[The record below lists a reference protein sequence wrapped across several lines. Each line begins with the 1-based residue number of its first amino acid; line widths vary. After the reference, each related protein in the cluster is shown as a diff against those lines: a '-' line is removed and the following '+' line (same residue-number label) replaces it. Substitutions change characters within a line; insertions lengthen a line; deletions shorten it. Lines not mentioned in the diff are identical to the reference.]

1 MLHNILLYTCL
12 ILEFLLVVI
21 LPAQGVSQEITSF
34 GQFFCG
40 IGLGIILIHKFYN
53 RTVETVKVNDK
64 KFSIYIP
71 LGISVVFLLAL
82 WPLKLQLG
90 NIFVGYPIDANISDI
105 IPTIRVAVERF
116 MSGEQVYKE
125 VHFKEGWSLASV
137 GYLPMQWLPFCLAD
151 ILKKDYRY
159 IAFAIWTLSILL
171 LIFRSTKNRMFDGI
185 VIATLSLS
193 MLWLLI
199 IYQRTLLGTT
209 VELLIA
215 GYYVFLIIGL
225 NQKNP
230 YLKAAVIVLCMLSR
244 YSLVLWLP
252 LWLLVEW
259 FSGDRKAAIISCLT
273 ITAAVLIIYII
284 PFLSQDWGTFFRVF
298 KNYDKAAL
306 GEWQHISTAT
316 GKPYHL
322 YNGSGFAYLYYEYLN
337 WEMPLRIKALQ
348 RSHLILSLLS
358 VALCGL
364 WYFVNRKRIKVYKI
378 FLLGSFKIY
387 LTFFLLFIQVPYT
400 YLIIVGCFVSLAIVA
415 EQSKYRLKEL

>member
-12 ILEFLLVVI
+12 ILEFLLVLI

-53 RTVETVKVNDK
+53 RTVVTVKVNDK

-71 LGISVVFLLAL
+71 LGISVFFLLAL

-185 VIATLSLS
+185 VIATLSLY

-199 IYQRTLLGTT
+199 TYQSTLLGTT

-215 GYYVFLIIGL
+215 GYYIFLIVGL

-244 YSLVLWLP
+244 
-252 LWLLVEW
+252 
-259 FSGDRKAAIISCLT
+259 
-273 ITAAVLIIYII
+273 
-284 PFLSQDWGTFFRVF
+284 
-298 KNYDKAAL
+298 
-306 GEWQHISTAT
+306 
-316 GKPYHL
+316 
-322 YNGSGFAYLYYEYLN
+322 
-337 WEMPLRIKALQ
+337 
-348 RSHLILSLLS
+348 
-358 VALCGL
+358 
-364 WYFVNRKRIKVYKI
+364 
-378 FLLGSFKIY
+378 
-387 LTFFLLFIQVPYT
+387 
-400 YLIIVGCFVSLAIVA
+400 
-415 EQSKYRLKEL
+415 